1 METPSQQAG
10 AGSKHA
16 PAPRQDDFIQLPRR
30 TVVLT
35 MAGVMLAMFLA
46 SLDQTVVGTAMP
58 RIIADLGGFDRFTW
72 VTTAYLVA
80 STTVVPVVGRLTDMS
95 GRKMFYIAGIVVFAS
110 GSVAAG
116 LSGTMNQL
124 ILSRAL
130 QGVGGGVTMAISFV
144 SIADLFPPEDRGKF
158 QGLMAGVFGLSSILG
173 PTLGGFI
180 ADNLSWN
187 WVFLVNVPISVP
199 IIGLFIRFFPD
210 TRRPGSE
217 DDRQLD
223 YLGMAT
229 LVLGVVPLLLGLSW
243 GGVQYE
249 WVSVQVIGALGFG
262 LAMSIVFVI
271 VESKTA
277 APIMPLDIY
286 KNRMVTVSLIAIFL
300 TGFGMFGAIIF
311 IPLFFQGVLG
321 ASATS
326 SGSFLTP
333 MMMGVVFGAALSG
346 QMLSRTGGHYR
357 IQALIGISIMT
368 TGMYLIGNMDET
380 TRFGTAV
387 GYLIVMG
394 FGLGTTFPV
403 FTLAVQNSVP
413 FSVMGIATS
422 ATQFYRSIGGMLGLA
437 ILGAVMANRFA
448 SRLADTMTDA
458 LTQALPPGQ
467 FETLQGNPQA
477 LVNPEALLTLRE
489 GLEQAGPE
497 GAAKADQLVALMKS
511 ALAGAIGDVFT
522 ISVVVVAS
530 AFVVTLFLRQPKVQR
545 EETTRLSAA
554 PGVADSD

>member
-1 METPSQQAG
+1 MEIPSQHAG
-10 AGSKHA
+10 AGSKQA
-16 PAPRQDDFIQLPRR
+16 SAPRQDNFIQLSRR

-58 RIIADLGGFDRFTW
+58 RIIADLGGFDSFTW

-80 STTVVPVVGRLTDMS
+80 STTVVPIVGRLTDMY
-95 GRKMFYIAGIVVFAS
+95 GRKMFYIAGILVFVT

-130 QGVGGGVTMAISFV
+130 QGVGGGVIMAISFV

-158 QGLMAGVFGLSSILG
+158 QGLMAGVFGLSSVLG

-180 ADNLSWN
+180 TDNLSWN
-187 WVFLVNVPISVP
+187 WVFLVNVPIAIP
-199 IIGLFIRFFPD
+199 IVGLFIKFFPD

-217 DDRQLD
+217 TDRQLE
-223 YLGMAT
+223 YLGMAA

-262 LAMSIVFVI
+262 LAMSIVFVM
-271 VESKTA
+271 VESRTA

-333 MMMGVVFGAALSG
+333 MMMGVVFGAGLSG
-346 QMLSRTGGHYR
+346 QILSRTGGHYR
-357 IQALIGISIMT
+357 IQALIGIAIMT

-403 FTLAVQNSVP
+403 FTLAVQNSVT

-437 ILGAVMANRFA
+437 VLGAVMANRFA
-448 SRLADTMTDA
+448 SRLAETMTDT
-458 LTQALPPGQ
+458 LSQALPPGQ
-467 FETLQGNPQA
+467 FESLQENPQA
-477 LVNPEALLTLRE
+477 LVNPEALVALR
-489 GLEQAGPE
+489 GSLEQTGPE

-530 AFVVTLFLRQPKVQR
+530 AFVVTLFLRQSKVQS
-545 EETTRLSAA
+545 EATSRLSEA
-554 PGVADSD
+554 PGVADGD